1 MMNPIEP
8 IEIGTTRTVHKNPY
22 KEKSQVIKDGFTLV
36 EGLKDVEITLSNPEV
51 IYSQDFIDEVCYSLL
66 AGKNV
71 TIDCGLMSKKSMG
84 QLLGSFISKK
94 ISAKYKNKRPTSKA
108 RFIASELI
116 SNEMVEKI
124 EDTIKGLIDV
134 KQETRT
140 QSRNMFH
147 LFRKEHILVKYLPE
161 KLEVQETPPEKD
173 PLIGTIVSL
182 PAQTNELLY
191 NFGPN
196 KYTTAQVYEVDEVEN
211 IHFDNVYNTVNVFGI
226 IELKRRGQS
235 GELEN
240 FGLFVERSTNQNE
253 IIINLNGKTEKHFED
268 IFAPLVNYLLEK
280 NMIVI
285 IDKDVDSVNNV
296 MDFASED
303 ENGIYH
309 SILKDGKNLLE
320 VEQRQI
326 GLETHTCIVLTPRI
340 FEYQAID
347 PLSDQFPELG
357 NDFKY
362 PAEYDNVFVDHSVNS
377 TTRYHENL
385 ETVIELDPFGPW
397 ESELGEALLY
407 ISKGEKVILRKND
420 PIGFEPSLDLS
431 IMMKGNEVI
440 VDFNNFNL
448 INGSEL
454 MAHVIPY
461 FIQQGYDVA
470 LDWGQTEPDSL
481 QDELFEYLD
490 SPYQY
495 NVECR
500 DVAPGATHVFVVF
513 REQND

>member
-1 MMNPIEP
+1 MINPIEP
-8 IEIGTTRTVHKNPY
+8 IEIGITRTVHKNPY
-22 KEKSQVIKDGFTLV
+22 KEKSQVIKDGFTLT
-36 EGLKDVEITLSNPEV
+36 EGLKNIEIILSNPEA
-51 IYSQDFIDEVCYSLL
+51 IYSKDFIDEICYSLL
-66 AGKNV
+66 AGKDV
-71 TIDCGLMSKKSMG
+71 TIDCGLVSRKSMG
-84 QLLGSFISKK
+84 QFLGSFISRK
-94 ISAKYKNKRPTSKA
+94 ISAKYDNKWQSSRA
-108 RFIASELI
+108 GFVASELL

-140 QSRNMFH
+140 QGRNMFH
-147 LFRKEHILVKYLPE
+147 LFGGNHILVKYLPE
-161 KLEVQETPPEKD
+161 KLNVQETLPEKD
-173 PLIGTIVSL
+173 PLIGMIVNL
-182 PAQTNELLY
+182 PAQTNEPLY
-191 NFGPN
+191 DFGPN
-196 KYTTAQVYEVDEVEN
+196 KYTNAQSYEVSEAEN
-211 IHFDNVYNTVNVFGI
+211 INFDNVFNTINVYGI
-226 IELKRRGQS
+226 IELKRRMPS
-235 GELEN
+235 GKLEN
-240 FGLFVERSTNQNE
+240 FGLFAERSPNQNE
-253 IIINLNGKTEKHFED
+253 IIINLNGQTEKYRED
-268 IFAPLVNYLLEK
+268 VFVPLVNYLLEK
-280 NMIVI
+280 NITVVV
-285 IDKDVDSVNNV
+285 DKDVDSINEI

-303 ENGIYH
+303 EDGIYR
-309 SILKDGKNLLE
+309 SILKNGRNLLE

-326 GLETHTCIVLTPRI
+326 GIETHTCIVLTPRV

-357 NDFKY
+357 DDFKY
-362 PAEYDNVFVDHSVNS
+362 PAVIDNIFINHSISS
-377 TTRYHENL
+377 TNPYHENL
-385 ETVIELDPFGPW
+385 EAVIELDPFGPW
-397 ESELGEALLY
+397 ESEFGEALLH
-407 ISKGEKVILRKND
+407 ISKGGKVILRKND

-461 FIQQGYDVA
+461 FLDKGHDVA

-513 REQND
+513 KS